1 MKRVVV
7 NGTFDIVHV
16 GHLRMLQL
24 ARSLGDYVLVCI
36 DTDRRVKQLKGS
48 ERPINN
54 QHERSELLMNL
65 KTVDQVRLFDSEQEL
80 EQILEEYAADYMVKG
95 SDHANG
101 RGTALKYCKE
111 IIYFDRIEQYSTT
124 KKIQDIIGR

>member
-36 DTDRRVKQLKGS
+36 DTDRRVKELKGID
-48 ERPINN
+48 RPINN
-54 QHERSELLMNL
+54 QQERAELLLNL
-65 KTVDQVRLFDSEQEL
+65 RSVDEVQYFDSQ
-80 EQILEEYAADYMVKG
+80 
-95 SDHANG
+95 
-101 RGTALKYCKE
+101 
-111 IIYFDRIEQYSTT
+111 
-124 KKIQDIIGR
+124 